1 MDIYNTQSFFLDQNP
16 CSSSPWPVSTMALV
30 KLDTLIT
37 DFVVNVLQDSLVHTA
52 IMVIEYKTVKW
63 TQF

>member
-1 MDIYNTQSFFLDQNP
+1 MIRIHAAAV
-16 CSSSPWPVSTMALV
+16 PVSAMALV